1 MNTWAAVKAYREG
14 FWISFSTNSCT
25 LALTFTSLVDP
36 RWRNSLEWMGGREG
50 GEGRDK
56 GGREGRGRGEGRRRE
71 GGKEERD
78 KGGRKERRQKNV
90 VTHTESLL
98 LPPPFY
104 LPLLSL
110 LSSLLPPVLPPPY
123 NVLINQFNSSLYR
136 NKWNRLEI
144 STRLPEPN
152 VLQTVL

>member
-56 GGREGRGRGEGRRRE
+56 EGREGGKGERGGTKEGGREGRGRGEGQRRE
-71 GGKEERD
+71 GGKGERGGTKEGGREGGEGRD

-98 LPPPFY
+98 LPSPFY

-110 LSSLLPPVLPPPY
+110 LSSLLPITY
-123 NVLINQFNSSLYR
+123 S
-136 NKWNRLEI
+136 
-144 STRLPEPN
+144 
-152 VLQTVL
+152 